1 LFYLEDIAS
10 ASSIIC
16 VTESHLDGNIL
27 DNDITIDGF
36 SDKIFRKDR
45 KSFEGDVLVYTSK
58 GICVKEI
65 HDLNCGEVEM
75 VWSKSTL
82 RSLVIIMFSVTFN
95 TCSRE

>member
-1 LFYLEDIAS
+1 
-10 ASSIIC
+10 
-16 VTESHLDGNIL
+16 LDGNIL

-65 HDLNCGEVEM
+65 ILRAFK
-75 VWSKSTL
+75 SKTENSY
-82 RSLVIIMFSVTFN
+82 SSGPAF
-95 TCSRE
+95 